1 MEKIEDKKK
10 ADKKQPKDQVVI
22 SPEIKDT
29 KDIQEAKESTG
40 VFAFGRFNPPTVGH
54 EKLIHRVHEVAQDHN
69 GEAHIVASHSE
80 NTFRDPLPQDK
91 KIEYLKKVSPE
102 GVKVSGSSR
111 DEPSLLHVARK
122 LHNAGHKHL
131 VMVAGSDRVAEY
143 EKLLKKYNGHP
154 EHYNFKSI
162 KVVSAGARDPD
173 AEGVEGMSGT
183 KMRQLARAGNHK
195 EFKSGL
201 PKALHPHTKE
211 IATHIKGISE
221 ELVVEAVLDIASRR
235 KRAMALKRRQ
245 PVIQRQ
251 RMIALKRFASDLKLK
266 RRARNIARD
275 MVRFRAAGKRGANY
289 DKLST
294 SDKIAVDRQIEG
306 KGKLI
311 SALAKKLY
319 TRVRKR
325 EAERVS
331 RVRAG
336 IKGPVRKR
344 TTVVA
349 HYELSQDTF
358 NELFEKVITSQ
369 YGLSD
374 KQFNSIFEKAQSNNL
389 PFFELL
395 EQYQSGI
402 SEWKEDKK
410 VTAEQNAFNKLNSF
424 IAHSKKEVTEDA
436 SSHLKAATLAQ
447 QKGQFVKAALHRKV
461 AGALMR
467 GDHATAHGFIQQL
480 STVREE
486 TSPVSLDESFVID
499 RATGLGV
506 TYTSADLG
514 MKTIGGFAY
523 HPSVVKE
530 MEERAKAAEDEK
542 FKEMAAK
549 ILKDTDGEMDQETMD
564 KLNKLLQFRLSH
576 QQKKVHRIDD

>member
-10 ADKKQPKDQVVI
+10 ADKKQPKDQVI
-22 SPEIKDT
+22 IAPEIKDT

-54 EKLIHRVHEVAQDHN
+54 EKLIQKVHEVAKDHD
-69 GEAHIVASHSE
+69 GEAHVVASHSE
-80 NTFRDPLPQDK
+80 NTHRDPLPQDK
-91 KIEYLKKVSPE
+91 KLEYLKKVAPSS
-102 GVKVSGSSR
+102 VKVSGSSR
-111 DEPSLLHVARK
+111 DEPSLLHVARR

-131 VMVAGSDRVAEY
+131 VMVAGSDRVPEY
-143 EKLLKKYNGHP
+143 EKLLNKYNGHP

-162 KVVSAGARDPD
+162 KVVSAGQRDPD
-173 AEGVEGMSGT
+173 SEGVEGMSGT
-183 KMRQLARAGNHK
+183 KMRQLARGGNHK
-195 EFKSGL
+195 EFKTGL
-201 PKALHPHTKE
+201 PKALHPHAKE

-221 ELVVEAVLDIASRR
+221 ELVVEAVLDIAARR

-275 MVRFRAAGKRGANY
+275 MVRFRFAGKRGGNY
-289 DKLST
+289 DKLTT
-294 SDKIAVDRQIEG
+294 SDKIAVDKQVEG
-306 KGKLI
+306 RGKLI
-311 SALAKKLY
+311 SALAKRLF

-336 IKGPVRKR
+336 IKGPMRKR
-344 TTVVA
+344 TNIVA
-349 HYELSQDTF
+349 HFELSQDTF
-358 NELFEKVITSQ
+358 NTIFEKVVTSQ
-369 YGLSD
+369 YNLTE
-374 KQFNSIFEKAQSNNL
+374 KQFDNIYNKAQSSQV

-395 EQYQSGI
+395 EQYQSGL
-402 SEWKEDKK
+402 SEWKEEKK
-410 VTAEQNAFNKLNSF
+410 VTPEQNAFNKINSF
-424 IAHSKKEVTEDA
+424 IANAKKEIVEDA
-436 SSHLKAATLAQ
+436 ASHLKAAQLAQ
-447 QKGQFVKAALHRKV
+447 SKGQYVKAQLHRKV
-461 AGALMR
+461 AGAIMR
-467 GDHATAHGFIQQL
+467 GDHASAKGFIQQL
-480 STVREE
+480 NTVTEE
-486 TSPVSLDESFVID
+486 KAEPQSLDESFVID
-499 RATGLGV
+499 RTGLGV

-514 MKTIGGFAY
+514 MKTIGGFAH

-530 MEERAKAAEDEK
+530 MEERAKASEDEK
-542 FKEMAAK
+542 FKDMAAK

>member
-1 MEKIEDKKK
+1 MDKIEDKKK

-22 SPEIKDT
+22 APEIKDT

-54 EKLIHRVHEVAQDHN
+54 EKLIHKVHQVAQEHK
-69 GEAHIVASHSE
+69 GEAHVVASHSE
-80 NTFRDPLPQDK
+80 NTHRDPLPQDK
-91 KIEYLKKVSPE
+91 KIDYLKKVAPE

-111 DEPSLLHVARK
+111 DEPSLLHVARR

-131 VMVAGSDRVAEY
+131 VMVAGSDRVPEY

-154 EHYNFKSI
+154 EHYDFKSI
-162 KVVSAGARDPD
+162 KVVSAGQRDPD

-195 EFKSGL
+195 EFKTGL
-201 PKALHPHTKE
+201 PKALHPHAKE

-221 ELVVEAVLDIASRR
+221 ELIIEAVLGLAARR

-289 DKLST
+289 DKLT
-294 SDKIAVDRQIEG
+294 PSDKMAVDKQIES

-311 SALAKKLY
+311 TALAKKLY

-336 IKGPVRKR
+336 IKGPVRR
-344 TTVVA
+344 SGNIVA
-349 HYELSQDTF
+349 HFELSQDTF

-374 KQFNSIFEKAQSNNL
+374 KQFQSIYEKAQSNSL
-389 PFFELL
+389 PFFKLL

-402 SEWKEDKK
+402 NEWKEDKK

-424 IAHSKKEVTEDA
+424 IAHSRREVTEDA
-436 SSHLKAATLAQ
+436 SSHLKAAQLAQ
-447 QKGQFVKAALHRKV
+447 SKGQHAKAQLHRKV
-461 AGALMR
+461 AASIMR
-467 GDHATAHGFIQQL
+467 GDHASAKGFINQIASL
-480 STVREE
+480 REE
-486 TSPVSLDESFVID
+486 TAPQSLDESFVID

-530 MEERAKAAEDEK
+530 MEERAKASEDEK

-564 KLNKLLQFRLSH
+564 KLNKLLQYRLSH